1 MKKII
6 PTQNVCPICSE
17 SAETS
22 LVSNLRS
29 RISCGNCGDFEFYYH
44 TESDGHIESY
54 PDDFN
59 KLASYLFYNNHKK
72 VDNCLIYKLIGS
84 KYEFENL
91 KSENSYGV
99 HITDDIVENWYP
111 KSFNE
116 KINIFLEKIWAMC
129 QFMGDAVHLTPAQ
142 LYSATFVNRYDEKG
156 NSRNNLNEQAF
167 YFLDYLKENK
177 YIAPVTSNNIK
188 LLPAGLRRLDEL
200 HRNSHNNLKD
210 VFVSMAFNEDTNE
223 TREAIR
229 KGIIDAEYSPE
240 FLDEIIHNKQI
251 VPEMFRLIRECS
263 FLILEISDPNYG
275 AYYEAGY
282 ALGLGKEVIIC
293 CSSKVF
299 NCEYVTDDEKKY
311 AKYLKPHFDIAQKQI
326 LLWNDY
332 ADLTHKLSEWIKA
345 IIG

>member
-1 MKKII
+1 MKKILQKAN
-6 PTQNVCPICSE
+6 TCPICTE
-17 SAETS
+17 TAEIS
-22 LVSNLRS
+22 VVSNLKEH
-29 RISCGNCGDFEFYYH
+29 ISCETCGDFDFYSH
-44 TESDGHIESY
+44 TEQNGHIESY

-72 VDNCLIYKLIGS
+72 SDNCLIYKLIGS
-84 KYEFENL
+84 KYDFENAM
-91 KSENSYGV
+91 SENSYGI

-116 KINIFLEKIWAMC
+116 KINMFLVKIWEMC
-129 QFMGDAVHLTPAQ
+129 QFMGDAVHLTSAQ
-142 LYSATFVNRYDEKG
+142 LYSATFVTRFDEDS
-156 NSRNNLNEQAF
+156 NLRNNLNEQAF
-167 YFLDYLKENK
+167 YFLDYLKDNK
-177 YIAPVTSNNIK
+177 YIAPVTNNYIK
-188 LLPAGLRRLDEL
+188 LLPAGLQRLDEF
-200 HRNSHNNLKD
+200 HKNPHNNLKD
-210 VFVSMAFNEDTNE
+210 VFISMAFNEDTKE

-229 KGIIDAEYSPE
+229 KGIIAAEYSPE

-251 VPEMFRLIRECS
+251 VPEMFRLIRECG

-293 CSSKVF
+293 CSSEVF
-299 NCEYVTDDEKKY
+299 NREYVTDAEKRY

-332 ADLTHKLSEWIKA
+332 ADLSNKLTEWIKA